1 MKPKPDPE
9 GILFVL
15 NTLNVNANEA
25 ILLGIVM
32 LTYLLENKQM
42 YERLAYNGYQTINLL
57 HLLCNQMILLR
68 KQMILVSLN
77 TRFSK

>member
-9 GILFVL
+9 GILLVL
-15 NTLNVNANEA
+15 NTLHVNANEA

-32 LTYLLENKQM
+32 LTYLLENRQM

-57 HLLCNQMILLR
+57 HLLYNQIILLR
-68 KQMILVSLN
+68 KQMI
-77 TRFSK
+77 FSSH